1 MTDTLDT
8 REDRLKSERV
18 AVRLTPA
25 VKRALERG
33 AEVSGRSLSDFVVD
47 SAYRAAQRAIEDNER
62 LHLSNADRKIFLAAL
77 DNPPEPNQAL
87 RRAAQ
92 RHGRLTG
99 D

>member
-1 MTDTLDT
+1 MTDTLDP
-8 REDRLKSERV
+8 REDRQKSERI

-47 SAYRAAQRAIEDNER
+47 SAYRTAQQVLEDHER
-62 LHLSNADRKIFLAAL
+62 LHLSDQDRKVFLEAL

-92 RHGRLTG
+92 RHHRLTG

>member
-1 MTDTLDT
+1 MTDTLDP
-8 REDRLKSERV
+8 REDRQKSERV

-25 VKRALERG
+25 IKRALERG

-47 SAYRAAQRAIEDNER
+47 SAYRAAQRAIEDHER
-62 LHLSNADRKIFLAAL
+62 VHLSDQDRKVFLAAL
-77 DNPPEPNQAL
+77 DKPPGPNQAL

-92 RHGRLTG
+92 RHRRLTG

>member
-1 MTDTLDT
+1 MTDTLDI
-8 REDRLKSERV
+8 REDRQKSERV

-47 SAYRAAQRAIEDNER
+47 SAYRAARQVIEDHER
-62 LHLSNADRKIFLAAL
+62 LYLSDRDRKVFLAAL
-77 DNPPEPNQAL
+77 DDPPEPNQAL
-87 RRAAQ
+87 RRAAR
-92 RHGRLTG
+92 RHRRLTG

>member
-8 REDRLKSERV
+8 RDDRQKSERV

-47 SAYRAAQRAIEDNER
+47 SAYRAARRAIEDHER
-62 LHLSNADRKIFLAAL
+62 LHLSDQDRKVFLVAL

-92 RHGRLTG
+92 RHRRLTG

>member
-8 REDRLKSERV
+8 HEDRQKSERV

-47 SAYRAAQRAIEDNER
+47 SAYRAAQRAIEDHER
-62 LHLSNADRKIFLAAL
+62 LHLSDQDRRVFLAAL

-87 RRAAQ
+87 RRAAR
-92 RHGRLTG
+92 RHDRLPG

>member
-8 REDRLKSERV
+8 REDRQKSERV

-47 SAYRAAQRAIEDNER
+47 SAYRAAQRAIEDHER
-62 LHLSNADRKIFLAAL
+62 LSLSDEDRKAFLAAI
-77 DNPPEPNQAL
+77 DSPPEPTEAL
-87 RRAAQ
+87 RRAAR
-92 RHGRLTG
+92 RHRRVTG

>member
-8 REDRLKSERV
+8 RDDRHKSERV

-47 SAYRAAQRAIEDNER
+47 SAYRAAQRAIEDHER
-62 LHLSNADRKIFLAAL
+62 LHLSDQDRKVFLVAL

-92 RHGRLTG
+92 RHRRLTG

>member
-8 REDRLKSERV
+8 REDRQKSERV

-47 SAYRAAQRAIEDNER
+47 SAYRAARRAIEDHER
-62 LHLSNADRKIFLAAL
+62 LHLSDRDREAFLAAL

-92 RHGRLTG
+92 RHDRLTSG
-99 D
+99 

>member
-1 MTDTLDT
+1 MTDTIDT
-8 REDRLKSERV
+8 REDRQKSERV

-47 SAYRAAQRAIEDNER
+47 SAYRAAQRAIEDHER
-62 LHLSNADRKIFLAAL
+62 LHLTDRDRKVFLAAL
-77 DNPPEPNQAL
+77 DKPPEPNQAL
-87 RRAAQ
+87 RRAA
-92 RHGRLTG
+92 RHHRRLTG

>member
-8 REDRLKSERV
+8 REDGQKSERV

-47 SAYRAAQRAIEDNER
+47 SAYRAAQRAIEDHER
-62 LHLSNADRKIFLAAL
+62 LHLSDADRKVFLAAL

-92 RHGRLTG
+92 RHRGVTG
-99 D
+99 E

>member
-8 REDRLKSERV
+8 REDRQKSERV

-47 SAYRAAQRAIEDNER
+47 SAYRAAQRAIEDHER
-62 LHLSNADRKIFLAAL
+62 LHLSDQDRKVFLAAL

-92 RHGRLTG
+92 RHRRLTG

>member
-8 REDRLKSERV
+8 REDRQKSERV

-47 SAYRAAQRAIEDNER
+47 SAYRAAQRAIEDHER
-62 LHLSNADRKIFLAAL
+62 LHLSDQDRKVFLAAL

-87 RRAAQ
+87 RRAAR
-92 RHGRLTG
+92 RHDRLMG

>member
-1 MTDTLDT
+1 MTDT
-8 REDRLKSERV
+8 REDRQKSERV

-47 SAYRAAQRAIEDNER
+47 SAYRAAQRAIEDHER
-62 LHLSNADRKIFLAAL
+62 LQLSDQNRKVFLAAL
-77 DNPPEPNQAL
+77 DDPPEPNQVL

-92 RHGRLTG
+92 RHRGVTV